1 MNKPTFSNYAKL
13 IAFFVVAVLL
23 VVGFGFTTEGLWSSN
38 AQSNTD
44 DIPSKPQSNIT
55 QNEQITPP
63 ENNIPSVKI
72 PEYFNYLTGLESS
85 EENSRKRHFAFI
97 LDSSA
102 PLFGTSSCDIIAEFP
117 TEENST
123 RLLAFTNTTEKLS
136 KIGSLTATRAYISNV
151 ARFFSSVII
160 AKGDDGK
167 TNYESCATSGAFFD
181 MERHSGYYYTE
192 YSQFVYTN
200 GDLIN
205 AGIYNANVNTT
216 AEPNGSLPYD
226 FVDYGKAV
234 AKKDKAAKTILLPFS
249 DKSETELY
257 YSSTE
262 NSYTFNKNGATK
274 NDVLTDKKVTFK
286 NVFIL
291 FVDTVTYE
299 NSASTEMV
307 MKTIG
312 GGNGYY
318 ITEGHCQD
326 ITWQSDASGTM
337 TFFDSTGEKLVVNRG
352 NAYIGFMKSIK
363 TEDLQIS

>member
-23 VVGFGFTTEGLWSSN
+23 VVGFGFTTEGLWTSN

-44 DIPSKPQSNIT
+44 DTPSEPQSNIT
-55 QNEQITPP
+55 PNETVKPP
-63 ENNIPSVKI
+63 ENNVPTVKI
-72 PEYFNYLTGLESS
+72 PEYFNYLTGLEST
-85 EENSRKRHFAFI
+85 EENSRKRHFAFV

-123 RLLAFTNTTEKLS
+123 RLLAFTNTTERLS
-136 KIGSLTATRAYISNV
+136 KIGSMTASRAYISNV

-167 TNYESCATSGAFFD
+167 TSYESCATSGAFFD
-181 MERHSGYYYTE
+181 MERHAGYYYTE

-216 AEPNGSLPYD
+216 AEPDGSLPYY
-226 FVDYGKAV
+226 FVDYGKSV
-234 AKKDKAAKTILLPFS
+234 SKKDKSAKSVLLPFS
-249 DKSETELY
+249 DKNETELY
-257 YSSTE
+257 YSTADG
-262 NSYTFNKNGATK
+262 SYTFNKNGAAK
-274 NDVLTDKKVTFK
+274 NDMLTDKKVTFK
-286 NVFIL
+286 NVFVL
-291 FVDTVTYE
+291 FADTVTYE
-299 NSASTEMV
+299 TSASTEMV

-312 GGNGYY
+312 SGSGYY
-318 ITEGHCQD
+318 ITDGHYQD
-326 ITWQSDASGTM
+326 ITWQSDATGVM
-337 TFFDSTGEKLVVNRG
+337 TFLDSNGEKLVINRG
-352 NAYIGFMKSIK
+352 NSYLGFIKSIK
-363 TEDLQIS
+363 SEELQIS